1 MFTNFSF
8 LVLVCVCA
16 IASAVAGYCLASLRM
31 MRNARVS
38 QPVATE
44 VASSQVVQVAPAP
57 TPKSAPVINNPASPT
72 TPTETPK
79 TSPKKSTSP
88 KGGVVSFTSSDLPTK
103 PCRKD
108 FADAKAYKAAYDAW
122 WRQCKR
128 LTSGKPVQPKV
139 ESKDNTQIETPKP
152 VVVNNKPESSKPVS
166 PKGNVEKP
174 AKSTAASEFT
184 HTEGM
189 PAKPNRADYV
199 DGASYK
205 KAYDAWW
212 RQCKKA
218 AKGVTTK
225 AETTQPKVENTETTN
240 TKPSTKGAKKNAQPV
255 QPKVEEPVQ
264 PKAETPAP
272 VETPSKKADF
282 LALISTKLNDGFKFN
297 GGVNCTMGKA
307 QRTITSVTIE
317 NGEVMF
323 VVSDGINDAKPVAAK
338 TVCFSKA
345 TCAEVLNNLDKVVTP
360 KASSAKPAPS
370 KKEDVQPVDDNT
382 RYAQN
387 VAEGINTTL
396 NNKNVQ
402 SVTFTDSIETSF
414 NHPKSGKPVSA
425 EVVGLRRT
433 TKGDVV
439 ICGAFGNG
447 QTFAFELLKGAAIF
461 NIGTLRTIGKQIN
474 DALANRKGANAKV
487 EKIASVA

>member
-1 MFTNFSF
+1 MHSEKNAIRNSCLILKFFNLMFTNFSF

-44 VASSQVVQVAPAP
+44 VASAQVVPVAPAP

-88 KGGVVSFTSSDLPTK
+88 KGGVASFTSSDLPTK

-122 WRQCKR
+122 WRVCKR

-139 ESKDNTQIETPKP
+139 ESKESQIVTPKP

-166 PKGNVEKP
+166 PKGNAEKP
-174 AKSTAASEFT
+174 AKTSAASEFT

-218 AKGVTTK
+218 AKGVTNVTPK
-225 AETTQPKVENTETTN
+225 AETTQPKAETKPEPVATETKPEPKKA
-240 TKPSTKGAKKNAQPV
+240 TKKTT
-255 QPKVEEPVQ
+255 E
-264 PKAETPAP
+264 PKAEV
-272 VETPSKKADF
+272 VET
-282 LALISTKLNDGFKFN
+282 TKPETTEAPK
-297 GGVNCTMGKA
+297 
-307 QRTITSVTIE
+307 
-317 NGEVMF
+317 
-323 VVSDGINDAKPVAAK
+323 
-338 TVCFSKA
+338 
-345 TCAEVLNNLDKVVTP
+345 AEVKESAP
-360 KASSAKPAPS
+360 KDEVK
-370 KKEDVQPVDDNT
+370 DVQPVSDNF

-387 VAEGINTTL
+387 TAESIVRVM
-396 NNKNVQ
+396 NNKNIKA
-402 SVTFTDSIETSF
+402 VTFTDAIATVFTE
-414 NHPKSGKPVSA
+414 PKTKK
-425 EVVGLRRT
+425 EVNVAILGLRRT
-433 TKGDVV
+433 TKAEIYVCFETENKKLGK
-439 ICGAFGNG
+439 
-447 QTFAFELLKGAAIF
+447 FELIKGAYVF
-461 NIGTLRTIGKQIN
+461 NHETLKTILKQVN
-474 DALANRKGANAKV
+474 EGAAKKKNANATI
-487 EKIASVA
+487 ERFDSAAA